1 MRYDAAQEADMNPL
15 LLLLSLAATQ
25 PDPALLAGL
34 EYRQLHLARGG
45 RSTAVTGVAA
55 DPFTFY
61 FGGIGGDAI
70 IAGSLAPSPGIRERM
85 RDLLPRLDAA
95 LARFEALA
103 KTAQLGQGTLR

>member
-1 MRYDAAQEADMNPL
+1 MNPL

-34 EYRQLHLARGG
+34 EYRQLPLTRGG

-61 FGGIGGDAI
+61 IGGIGG
-70 IAGSLAPSPGIRERM
+70 GV
-85 RDLLPRLDAA
+85 
-95 LARFEALA
+95 
-103 KTAQLGQGTLR
+103 

>member
-1 MRYDAAQEADMNPL
+1 MNP

-34 EYRQLHLARGG
+34 EYRQLHLTRGG

-61 FGGIGGDAI
+61 FGGIGCVWKPTNAGTTWRNVSDRYFE
-70 IAGSLAPSPGIRERM
+70 AGSRR
-85 RDLLPRLDAA
+85 
-95 LARFEALA
+95 
-103 KTAQLGQGTLR
+103 

>member
-1 MRYDAAQEADMNPL
+1 MNPLL

-45 RSTAVTGVAA
+45 LSTAVTGVAA

-61 FGGIGGDAI
+61 FGGIGGGVWKSTNAGTTWRNVSDRYFEAAAP
-70 IAGSLAPSPGIRERM
+70 AGSFDRMTRAAPGRAS
-85 RDLLPRLDAA
+85 
-95 LARFEALA
+95 
-103 KTAQLGQGTLR
+103 TATGS